1 MKVLYNIGIF
11 IFSSLAHLISPF
23 NSKVSLWVKGQ
34 KNWALKIREKIK
46 PGDRSVWIHCASL
59 GEFEQG
65 RPVIEAIKAAEPELK
80 IVLTFFSPSGF
91 EIRKNY
97 SGADCI
103 SYLPADSPSNA
114 SLFIDLV
121 KPEYVIFVKYEFWN
135 NYISALYK
143 RRIPLYLISAIF
155 RPGQHFFKWY
165 GSFFRNILKKFK
177 IIFVQDQGSFNL
189 LSGIKMKNII
199 LAGDTRFDRVVQITG
214 NAKNIPQLE
223 VFRGNEK
230 LFLAGSSWKQD
241 EEIIAQY
248 INKFG
253 DRMKWVFAPHVIDK
267 SKIERLEKLFKVKTV
282 RFSGFNE
289 EAAGARVMIMDN
301 IGMLSSAYRY
311 ADIAAVGG
319 GFGKGI
325 HNILEPACWGIPV
338 LFGPNHDKFREAVE
352 LKAAGG
358 AMSFV
363 TYDDFES
370 IMNRWLNDPK
380 LYSASADVAG
390 KYVKEN
396 TGATGIIL
404 EEVSR
409 KDINKH
415 YS

>member
-1 MKVLYNIGIF
+1 
-11 IFSSLAHLISPF
+11 
-23 NSKVSLWVKGQ
+23 
-34 KNWALKIREKIK
+34 
-46 PGDRSVWIHCASL
+46 
-59 GEFEQG
+59 
-65 RPVIEAIKAAEPELK
+65 
-80 IVLTFFSPSGF
+80 
-91 EIRKNY
+91 
-97 SGADCI
+97 
-103 SYLPADSPSNA
+103 
-114 SLFIDLV
+114 
-121 KPEYVIFVKYEFWN
+121 
-135 NYISALYK
+135 
-143 RRIPLYLISAIF
+143 
-155 RPGQHFFKWY
+155 
-165 GSFFRNILKKFK
+165 
-177 IIFVQDQGSFNL
+177 VQDQGSFNL